1 MTMQLMC
8 IEIGVEFCTPK
19 GKFHSSVTKPFLQNR
34 EISIGFCNFGCRR
47 FCNDHVELSVCCDQ
61 RFLLIFVPGNRNLG
75 IMSNKPRPLDGP
87 GANGLRG
94 GRNVYNSGKTAIGVW
109 LDAKGGPSGYKRGY
123 HTSDYQTE
131 AQSQQD
137 GARFYTAPYFGAEL
151 PNPEH
156 LHRKAPKMQDLF
168 DPLYS
173 KEAPQDYLTN
183 TGAMYK
189 QQGAK
194 VEESHLPRSNMP
206 RAQLEAYQQ
215 TWSSDTP
222 ASRAMRFQTENRRA
236 GNAANKNF
244 QTPSV
249 RLMPG
254 TPIMIEKYRQL
265 LIDKF
270 GVLALPVLRFHFGK
284 GEMSCTE
291 WKKRMAATEVKPFP
305 HEVNQ
310 ILAFYAP
317 GNTIH
322 VDRFV
327 SMVAAKTDNFD
338 DVRVQGI
345 WNSLFGAGYRTTA
358 VDVLARMNSAAFPEI
373 HAGFEAFIFG
383 YEGDDGLI
391 GEGEFQTVHKDMYST
406 SPKADYEA
414 LVESLWG

>member
-1 MTMQLMC
+1 
-8 IEIGVEFCTPK
+8 
-19 GKFHSSVTKPFLQNR
+19 
-34 EISIGFCNFGCRR
+34 
-47 FCNDHVELSVCCDQ
+47 
-61 RFLLIFVPGNRNLG
+61 
-75 IMSNKPRPLDGP
+75 MSNKPRPLDGP

-151 PNPEH
+151 PNPAH
-156 LHRKAPKMQDLF
+156 LHRKPPKMQDLF

-173 KEAPQDYLTN
+173 KEAPNNYVTN
-183 TGAMYK
+183 TGAMYE
-189 QQGAK
+189 QQSAK
-194 VEESHLPRSNMP
+194 AAESHLPRSNTP
-206 RAQLEAYQQ
+206 RADLEAYQQ

-254 TPIMIEKYRQL
+254 TPIMIEKYRL
-265 LIDKF
+265 ALIEKY
-270 GVLALPVLRFHFGK
+270 GILALPVLRFHIGK
-284 GEMSCTE
+284 GEMPCAE
-291 WKKRMAATEVKPFP
+291 WRTRMAATEVKLFP
-305 HEVNQ
+305 HEINQ
-310 ILAFYAP
+310 ILAYYAP
-317 GNTIH
+317 ANSIQ

-327 SMVAAKTDNFD
+327 AMVAARTDNFD
-338 DVRVQGI
+338 QARVAGI
-345 WNSLFGAGYRTTA
+345 WNNLFGAGYRTTS
-358 VDVLARMNSAAFPEI
+358 VDVLARMRSSAFPEI
-373 HAGFEAFIFG
+373 HAGLQAFISG
-383 YEGDDGLI
+383 YDGDDSLI
-391 GEGEFQTVHKDMYST
+391 GLEEFLTLHKDMYST
-406 SPKADYEA
+406 APKTDYEE